1 LFQRGAS
8 TYGIAGSPTAVVKY
22 TNRMGDTYYLHTGR
36 TKTGKVRYFVAKTI
50 RQGVRSAMPDGF
62 GFAESINGVVS
73 VSKTDV
79 SAARIPE
86 ADRALA
92 SGEMARHAHLR
103 SHRIETIKAE
113 LIVFEPMG
121 AISEDVMTAMGR
133 GPSMDPAAPGTTVV
147 GMRSKVR
154 YVPVMKFVPSPQPGV
169 YSVYRMTYR
178 GDGGWSWPL
187 ASGPLHKLLK
197 RYLRHVGT
205 DQFFELW

>member
-1 LFQRGAS
+1 
-8 TYGIAGSPTAVVKY
+8 
-22 TNRMGDTYYLHTGR
+22 
-36 TKTGKVRYFVAKTI
+36 
-50 RQGVRSAMPDGF
+50 
-62 GFAESINGVVS
+62 
-73 VSKTDV
+73 VSKTDL

-103 SHRIETIKAE
+103 SHRIEVIKGAI
-113 LIVFEPMG
+113 IVLEPTG
-121 AISEDVMTAMGR
+121 AISEDVMAEMGR
-133 GPSMDPAAPGTTVV
+133 GFSMGPEDLDTRVV

-154 YVPVMKFVPSPQPGV
+154 YAPVMKFVPCPERGE

-178 GDGGWSWPL
+178 GRGGWSWPL

-205 DQFFELW
+205 DEFFELL